1 MQLKLS
7 TLLLIIGAIFFAHYY
22 FTYPCIP
29 VQGTPQHLPPQH
41 LPHQQLPPQQLPP
54 VIDNGMTILDIE
66 PVQEHFGLT
75 LLEDD
80 NVYDSNAS
88 YNVYDSNASYNVYD
102 SNDIYDLA
110 GNIRPD
116 NVNITML

>member
-1 MQLKLS
+1 MFEKCCEVIMQLKLS
-7 TLLLIIGAIFFAHYY
+7 TLLIIIGVIFFAHYY

-29 VQGTPQHLPPQH
+29 AQGTPQHL
-41 LPHQQLPPQQLPP
+41 LPHPQQLPP
-54 VIDNGMTILDIE
+54 AIDNGMTILDIE

-88 YNVYDSNASYNVYD
+88 YNVYDSN
-102 SNDIYDLA
+102 DIYALA

-116 NVNITML
+116 NVNVTML